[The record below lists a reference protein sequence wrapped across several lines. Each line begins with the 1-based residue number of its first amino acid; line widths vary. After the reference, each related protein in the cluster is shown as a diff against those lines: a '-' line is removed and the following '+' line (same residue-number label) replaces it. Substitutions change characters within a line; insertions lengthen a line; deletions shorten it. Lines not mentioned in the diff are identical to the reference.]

1 MSSAS
6 TGATPDLAYDEV
18 KERVSMHLRL
28 FVTMVGLSLAVAA
41 CSSVD
46 GKPGQFDGMTPNE
59 VGCVVTYGDNDRHVV
74 GPLGP
79 SDSWENRPNDYTL
92 FRIARTALDVIIV
105 VEQTGGGSTSST
117 PLNDLPADGIVARGP
132 FRDGGNP
139 GYEIRCWRGDS

>member
-1 MSSAS
+1 MSR
-6 TGATPDLAYDEV
+6 
-18 KERVSMHLRL
+18 RVLILLVISL
-28 FVTMVGLSLAVAA
+28 LAVAA
-41 CSSVD
+41 CSSVE
-46 GKPGQFDGMTPNE
+46 GKPSQFDGMTPDE
-59 VGCVVTYGDNDRHVV
+59 VGCVVAYGDNDRHVV
-74 GPLGP
+74 GPLGS

-105 VEQTGGGSTSST
+105 VEETGGGSNSSN